1 MNVPKTRQQARKRD
15 RHWYLLAII
24 LGITL
29 LMSLCGRAIAP
40 AIGAEELSPLQAP
53 STAETDTSSLTDQ
66 RFLLPTPRP
75 HPLPDSLAS
84 WEDRTNQG
92 DYFDAIAPTVLGYL
106 VWTEFPITIFVEP
119 PNVEPPNDSES
130 FDIPTSLPEST
141 SNSSLNTKLQARPLA
156 ASASSPSAITRQLSP
171 PTQRIQSQWYESVLS
186 AINEWSAYLPIEQSD
201 EKATA
206 DIAILATAPPLQVS
220 FDESGLL
227 LGRARSAETRYE
239 FYIEERIDGTQLLL
253 PKYTVMIKPGQ
264 SPQQIRATARHE
276 LGHALGLWGHSPLST
291 DALYA
296 SQVQSPS
303 ELSVR
308 DITTLKRVYEQATQL
323 GWPLPVQSD
332 P

>member
-1 MNVPKTRQQARKRD
+1 MNEQKSRHQAHKQYRYG
-15 RHWYLLAII
+15 YLLAII
-24 LGITL
+24 FGITL

-40 AIGAEELSPLQAP
+40 AVGAEELSPVQAP
-53 STAETDTSSLTDQ
+53 FTSEIDTSSLPDQ
-66 RFLLPTPRP
+66 QFLLPTPRS

-106 VWTEFPITIFVEP
+106 VWTQFPITIFVEP
-119 PNVEPPNDSES
+119 PSDSES
-130 FDIPTSLPEST
+130 FDIPTSFPDST
-141 SNSSLNTKLQARPLA
+141 SNSSLNTRLQDRSIPA
-156 ASASSPSAITRQLSP
+156 AASSPIMRQLSQ
-171 PTQRIQSQWYESVLS
+171 PTQLIQPQWYESVLS

-239 FYIEERIDGTQLLL
+239 FYIEERIDGTQMLL

-276 LGHALGLWGHSPLST
+276 VGHALGLWGHSPLST

-308 DITTLKRVYEQATQL
+308 DITTLKRVYEQATQI